1 MLGNLSLVR
10 KLLRCIY
17 SLLFH
22 TFLRAKKKLPPMDLS
37 FTCFHLQST
46 TSNTSCWGMPLV
58 RWSSGTQDA
67 YVEFF
72 FGWACLETTMKPA
85 SSWPW
90 IWSLGRVFFS
100 SKSPLGLIV
109 FQIITLYVQI
119 SNLKNCK
126 LRRVWICLWTFLG
139 NLWKGHQNKV
149 YVIPKW
155 LGLQFGCPFAPATNP
170 KFGVDFFSQGSRKRW
185 DRNIWLQS
193 PCVIRCD
200 FGQVFV
206 GSVFCLASFLFRKF
220 SHQDF
225 QVYI

>member
-1 MLGNLSLVR
+1 MSRKGRLGTIWKSKSGSASHETFTTWTVWHTFFSVR
-10 KLLRCIY
+10 DVFMWCSSPPSVKRCSNFNAWKFVFGKKIIEMY

-155 LGLQFGCPFAPATNP
+155 PG
-170 KFGVDFFSQGSRKRW
+170 
-185 DRNIWLQS
+185 
-193 PCVIRCD
+193 
-200 FGQVFV
+200 
-206 GSVFCLASFLFRKF
+206 
-220 SHQDF
+220 
-225 QVYI
+225 